1 VELMGRDEE
10 LAELV
15 AFCAG
20 REAYQGWQG
29 DPWAG
34 KTALAAW
41 FVLHPPAGV
50 RIASFFVTARL
61 DDQSDSTAF
70 TEAMIDQLTVIAGE
84 PATLGTSAAARDGL
98 RRHLIEAAAAR
109 LREHGERLVLVVDG
123 AG

>member
-1 VELMGRDEE
+1 VVAGRPVGGQD
-10 LAELV
+10 
-15 AFCAG
+15 CAG
-20 REAYQGWQG
+20 CLVR
-29 DPWAG
+29 
-34 KTALAAW
+34 AA
-41 FVLHPPAGV
+41 PAGRV

-70 TEAMIDQLTVIAGE
+70 TEAMIDQLTVIASE
-84 PATLGTSAAARDGL
+84 PATLGTSTAARDGL